1 MKTPMCVVLLVLV
14 MSVVPPLPAQFV
26 RAERVGLSQPA
37 HMAERGSPK
46 IAIPID
52 VGGSYWK
59 EGGIV
64 TAAAAVVA
72 SAFLPLRDG
81 RDTLFHRAIVSAVV
95 AAIFFWPGALIGSLF
110 PKD

>member
-46 IAIPID
+46 FAIPVD
-52 VGGSYWK
+52 VGRSYWK
-59 EGGIV
+59 EGGTV
-64 TAAAAVVA
+64 TALITVIAMNIWA
-72 SAFLPLRDG
+72 RDATSKE
-81 RDTLFHRAIVSAVV
+81 RLFGSLVLGGV
-95 AAIFFWPGALIGSLF
+95 FFVPGALIGGQIK
-110 PKD
+110 KD